1 MIKKMKNGIKILCGL
16 VIVILLCGGYII
28 ATRNKLV
35 QQEQEAKQVFANV
48 QVYLQRRNDL
58 IPNLVNSVKG
68 YAKHEEAVFNAVTE
82 ARQNMINAKT
92 PEETVQA
99 DAALSSA
106 VGRLLAVAEAYPE
119 LKANENFLSLQDE
132 LAGTEN
138 RIAVARK
145 DANEKVTAY
154 NTSIKLFPKNIVAK
168 MFGFKELPLFEVSL
182 TLFKLEAY
190 LIFNSFWKA

>member
-1 MIKKMKNGIKILCGL
+1 MVKNMKTGTKILCCL
-16 VIVILLCGGYII
+16 VIVILICGGYII
-28 ATRNKLV
+28 STRNKLV
-35 QQEQEAKQVFANV
+35 GQEQETKQVFANV

-58 IPNLVNSVKG
+58 IPNLVNTVKG
-68 YAKHEEAVFNAVTE
+68 YAKHEEEVFNAVTE

-106 VGRLLAVAEAYPE
+106 VGRLLAIAEDYPD

-145 DANEKVTAY
+145 DVNEKVTAY

-168 MFGFKELPLFEVSL
+168 MFGFNELPLFEADSGAKTVPAVS
-182 TLFKLEAY
+182 
-190 LIFNSFWKA
+190 FN

>member
-1 MIKKMKNGIKILCGL
+1 MMKNMKTGTKILCCL
-16 VIVILLCGGYII
+16 VIVILICGGYII
-28 ATRNKLV
+28 STRNKLV
-35 QQEQEAKQVFANV
+35 GQEQETKQVFANV

-58 IPNLVNSVKG
+58 IPNLVNTVKG
-68 YAKHEEAVFNAVTE
+68 YAKHEEEVFNAVTE

-106 VGRLLAVAEAYPE
+106 VGRLLAIAESYPD
-119 LKANENFLSLQDE
+119 LKAKENFLELQDE

-168 MFGFKELPLFEVSL
+168 MFGFNELPLFEADSSAKTIPAVS
-182 TLFKLEAY
+182 
-190 LIFNSFWKA
+190 FN

>member
-1 MIKKMKNGIKILCGL
+1 MMVKNMKAGTKILCCL
-16 VIVILLCGGYII
+16 VIVILICGGYII
-28 ATRNKLV
+28 STRNKLV
-35 QQEQEAKQVFANV
+35 GQEQETKQVFANV
-48 QVYLQRRNDL
+48 QVNLQRRNDL
-58 IPNLVNSVKG
+58 IPNLVNTVKG
-68 YAKHEEAVFNAVTE
+68 YAKHEEEVFNAVTE

-106 VGRLLAVAEAYPE
+106 VGRLLAIAEDYPD

-145 DANEKVTAY
+145 DVNEKVTAY

-168 MFGFKELPLFEVSL
+168 MFGFNELPLFEADSGAKTVPAVS
-182 TLFKLEAY
+182 
-190 LIFNSFWKA
+190 FN

>member
-1 MIKKMKNGIKILCGL
+1 MIKKMKTGTKILCSL

-28 ATRNKLV
+28 GTRNKLV

-58 IPNLVNSVKG
+58 IPNLVSSVKG

-145 DANEKVTAY
+145 DANEKVTTY
-154 NTSIKLFPKNIVAK
+154 NTSIRLFPKNIVAK
-168 MFGFKELPLFEVSL
+168 MFGFKELPLFEADSGAKTAPTVN
-182 TLFKLEAY
+182 FD
-190 LIFNSFWKA
+190 

>member
-1 MIKKMKNGIKILCGL
+1 MIKKMKTGTKILCGL
-16 VIVILLCGGYII
+16 VIVILLCGGYVI

-35 QQEQEAKQVFANV
+35 QQEQETKQVFANV
-48 QVYLQRRNDL
+48 QVCLQRRNDL
-58 IPNLVNSVKG
+58 IPNLVSSVKG

-145 DANEKVTAY
+145 DVNEKVTAY
-154 NTSIKLFPKNIVAK
+154 NTSIRLFPKNIVAK
-168 MFGFKELPLFEVSL
+168 MFGFKELPLFEADSGAKTAPTVS
-182 TLFKLEAY
+182 FD
-190 LIFNSFWKA
+190 

>member
-1 MIKKMKNGIKILCGL
+1 MNMIKKMKTGTKILCSL
-16 VIVILLCGGYII
+16 VIVILLCGCYII
-28 ATRNKLV
+28 GTRNKLV
-35 QQEQEAKQVFANV
+35 QQEQEAKQAFADV
-48 QVYLQRRNDL
+48 QKNLQRRNDL

-68 YAKHEEAVFNAVTE
+68 YAKHEEAVFNAITE

-106 VGRLLAVAEAYPE
+106 LGRLLALAVSEDNPE

-138 RIAVARK
+138 RIAVSRK

-168 MFGFKELPLFEVSL
+168 MFGFKELPLFEADSGAKTAPTVS
-182 TLFKLEAY
+182 FD
-190 LIFNSFWKA
+190 

>member
-1 MIKKMKNGIKILCGL
+1 MMKNMKTGTKILCCL
-16 VIVILLCGGYII
+16 VIVILICGGYII
-28 ATRNKLV
+28 STRNKLV
-35 QQEQEAKQVFANV
+35 GQEQETKQVFANV
-48 QVYLQRRNDL
+48 QVNLQRRNDL
-58 IPNLVNSVKG
+58 IPNLVNTVKG
-68 YAKHEEAVFNAVTE
+68 YAKHEEEVFNAVTE

-106 VGRLLAVAEAYPE
+106 LGRLLALAVSEDNPD
-119 LKANENFLSLQDE
+119 LKADQQFLELQDE

-168 MFGFKELPLFEVSL
+168 MFGFNELPLFEADASAKTVPAVS
-182 TLFKLEAY
+182 
-190 LIFNSFWKA
+190 FN

>member
-1 MIKKMKNGIKILCGL
+1 MMKNMKAGTKILCCL
-16 VIVILLCGGYII
+16 VIVILICGGYII
-28 ATRNKLV
+28 STRNELV
-35 QQEQEAKQVFANV
+35 GQEQETKQVFANV
-48 QVYLQRRNDL
+48 QVHLQRRNDL
-58 IPNLVNSVKG
+58 IPNLVNTVKG
-68 YAKHEEAVFNAVTE
+68 YAKHEEEVFNAVTE

-99 DAALSSA
+99 DAAFSSV
-106 VGRLLAVAEAYPE
+106 VGRLLAIEEAYPD
-119 LKANENFLSLQDE
+119 LKANENFLYLKDE

-168 MFGFKELPLFEVSL
+168 MFGFNELPLFEADSGAKTVPAVS
-182 TLFKLEAY
+182 
-190 LIFNSFWKA
+190 FN

>member
-1 MIKKMKNGIKILCGL
+1 MIKKMKNGTKILCGL

-168 MFGFKELPLFEVSL
+168 MFGFKELPLFEADSGAKTASTVS
-182 TLFKLEAY
+182 FD
-190 LIFNSFWKA
+190 

>member
-1 MIKKMKNGIKILCGL
+1 MIKKMKTGTKILCGL

-28 ATRNKLV
+28 GTRNKLV

-58 IPNLVNSVKG
+58 IPNLVSSVKG

-145 DANEKVTAY
+145 DVNEKVTAY
-154 NTSIKLFPKNIVAK
+154 NTSIRLFPKNIVAK
-168 MFGFKELPLFEVSL
+168 MFGFKELPLFEADSGAKTAPTVS
-182 TLFKLEAY
+182 FD
-190 LIFNSFWKA
+190 

>member
-1 MIKKMKNGIKILCGL
+1 MNMIKKMKNSTKILCGL
-16 VIVILLCGGYII
+16 VIVILLCGGYVI

-35 QQEQEAKQVFANV
+35 QQEQEAKQAFADV
-48 QVYLQRRNDL
+48 QKNLQRRNDL

-68 YAKHEEAVFNAVTE
+68 YAKHEEAVFNAITE
-82 ARQNMINAKT
+82 ARKNMINAKT

-106 VGRLLAVAEAYPE
+106 LGRLLALAVSEDNPE

-168 MFGFKELPLFEVSL
+168 MFGFKELPLFEADSGAKTAPTVS
-182 TLFKLEAY
+182 FD
-190 LIFNSFWKA
+190 

>member
-1 MIKKMKNGIKILCGL
+1 MMKNMKTGTKILCCL
-16 VIVILLCGGYII
+16 VIVILICGGYII
-28 ATRNKLV
+28 STRNKLV
-35 QQEQEAKQVFANV
+35 GQEQETKQVFANV

-58 IPNLVNSVKG
+58 IPNLVNTVKG
-68 YAKHEEAVFNAVTE
+68 YAKHEEEVFNAVTE

-106 VGRLLAVAEAYPE
+106 VGRLLAIAESYPD
-119 LKANENFLSLQDE
+119 LKAKENFLELQDE

-168 MFGFKELPLFEVSL
+168 MFGFNELPLFEADSSAKTVPAVS
-182 TLFKLEAY
+182 
-190 LIFNSFWKA
+190 FN

>member
-1 MIKKMKNGIKILCGL
+1 MMKNMKTGTKILCCL
-16 VIVILLCGGYII
+16 VIVILICGGYII
-28 ATRNKLV
+28 STRNKLV
-35 QQEQEAKQVFANV
+35 GQEQETKQVFANV

-58 IPNLVNSVKG
+58 IPNLVNTVKG
-68 YAKHEEAVFNAVTE
+68 YAKHEEEVFNAVTE

-106 VGRLLAVAEAYPE
+106 VGRLLAIAESYPD
-119 LKANENFLSLQDE
+119 LKAKENFLELQDE

-168 MFGFKELPLFEVSL
+168 MFGFNELPLFEADSNAKTVPAVS
-182 TLFKLEAY
+182 
-190 LIFNSFWKA
+190 FN

>member
-1 MIKKMKNGIKILCGL
+1 MIKKMKTGTKILCSL
-16 VIVILLCGGYII
+16 VIVILLCGCYII
-28 ATRNKLV
+28 GTRNKLV
-35 QQEQEAKQVFANV
+35 QQEQEAKQAFADV
-48 QVYLQRRNDL
+48 QKNLQRRNDL

-68 YAKHEEAVFNAVTE
+68 YAKHEEAVFNAITE

-106 VGRLLAVAEAYPE
+106 LGRLLALAVSEDNPE

-138 RIAVARK
+138 RIAVSRK

-168 MFGFKELPLFEVSL
+168 MFGFKELPLFEADSGAKTAPTVS
-182 TLFKLEAY
+182 FD
-190 LIFNSFWKA
+190 

>member
-1 MIKKMKNGIKILCGL
+1 MNMIKKMKTGTKILCSL
-16 VIVILLCGGYII
+16 VIVILLCGCYII
-28 ATRNKLV
+28 GTRNKLV
-35 QQEQEAKQVFANV
+35 QQEQEAKQAFADV
-48 QVYLQRRNDL
+48 QKNLQRRNDL

-68 YAKHEEAVFNAVTE
+68 YAKHEEAVFNAITE

-106 VGRLLAVAEAYPE
+106 LGRLLALAVSEDNPE

-138 RIAVARK
+138 RIAVSRK

-154 NTSIKLFPKNIVAK
+154 NTSIKLVPKNIVAK
-168 MFGFKELPLFEVSL
+168 MFGFKELPLFEADSGAKTAPTVS
-182 TLFKLEAY
+182 FD
-190 LIFNSFWKA
+190 

>member
-1 MIKKMKNGIKILCGL
+1 MMKNMKTGTKILCCL
-16 VIVILLCGGYII
+16 VIVILICGGYII
-28 ATRNKLV
+28 STRNKLV
-35 QQEQEAKQVFANV
+35 GQEQETKQVFANV
-48 QVYLQRRNDL
+48 QVNLQRRNDL
-58 IPNLVNSVKG
+58 IPNLVNTVKG
-68 YAKHEEAVFNAVTE
+68 YAKHEEEVFNAVTE

-106 VGRLLAVAEAYPE
+106 VGRLLAIAESYPD
-119 LKANENFLSLQDE
+119 LKAKENFLELQDE

-168 MFGFKELPLFEVSL
+168 MFGFNELPLFEADSSAKTVPAVS
-182 TLFKLEAY
+182 
-190 LIFNSFWKA
+190 FN

>member
-1 MIKKMKNGIKILCGL
+1 MMKNMKTGTKILCCL
-16 VIVILLCGGYII
+16 VIVILICGGYII
-28 ATRNKLV
+28 STRNKLV
-35 QQEQEAKQVFANV
+35 GQEQETKQVFANV

-58 IPNLVNSVKG
+58 IPNLVNTVKG
-68 YAKHEEAVFNAVTE
+68 YAKHEEEVFNAVTE

-106 VGRLLAVAEAYPE
+106 VGRLLAIAESYPD
-119 LKANENFLSLQDE
+119 LKAKENFLELQDE

-145 DANEKVTAY
+145 DY
-154 NTSIKLFPKNIVAK
+154 NDAVKDYNKAIKKFPQNILAG
-168 MFGFKELPLFEVSL
+168 MFGFEEKDYFEAKESANEVPQVSFE
-182 TLFKLEAY
+182 
-190 LIFNSFWKA
+190 

>member
-1 MIKKMKNGIKILCGL
+1 MNMIKKMKNGTKILCGL

-168 MFGFKELPLFEVSL
+168 MFGFKELPLFEADSGAKTAPTVS
-182 TLFKLEAY
+182 FD
-190 LIFNSFWKA
+190 

>member
-1 MIKKMKNGIKILCGL
+1 MIKKMKTGTKILCSL
-16 VIVILLCGGYII
+16 VIVILLCGCYII
-28 ATRNKLV
+28 GTRNKLV

-58 IPNLVNSVKG
+58 IPNLVSSVKG

-106 VGRLLAVAEAYPE
+106 VGRLLAVAEA
-119 LKANENFLSLQDE
+119 ATAQV
-132 LAGTEN
+132 TC
-138 RIAVARK
+138 AVI
-145 DANEKVTAY
+145 VTAICCPLLV
-154 NTSIKLFPKNIVAK
+154 TWLAK
-168 MFGFKELPLFEVSL
+168 KEQ
-182 TLFKLEAY
+182 KKRAA
-190 LIFNSFWKA
+190 KA

>member
-1 MIKKMKNGIKILCGL
+1 MKTGTKILCCL
-16 VIVILLCGGYII
+16 VIVILICGGYII
-28 ATRNKLV
+28 STRNKLV
-35 QQEQEAKQVFANV
+35 GQEQETKQVFANV

-58 IPNLVNSVKG
+58 IPNLVNTVKG
-68 YAKHEEAVFNAVTE
+68 YAKHEEEVFNAVTE

-106 VGRLLAVAEAYPE
+106 VGRLLAIAESYPD
-119 LKANENFLSLQDE
+119 LKAKENFLELQDE

-168 MFGFKELPLFEVSL
+168 MFGFNELPLFEADSNAKTVPAVS
-182 TLFKLEAY
+182 
-190 LIFNSFWKA
+190 FN

>member
-1 MIKKMKNGIKILCGL
+1 MIKKMKTGTKILCGL

-28 ATRNKLV
+28 GTRNKLV

-58 IPNLVNSVKG
+58 IPNLVSSVKG

-168 MFGFKELPLFEVSL
+168 MFGFKELPLFEADSGAKTAPTVS
-182 TLFKLEAY
+182 FD
-190 LIFNSFWKA
+190 

>member
-1 MIKKMKNGIKILCGL
+1 MNMIKKMKTGTKILCGL

-28 ATRNKLV
+28 GTRNKLV

-58 IPNLVNSVKG
+58 IPNLVSSVKG

-168 MFGFKELPLFEVSL
+168 MFGFKELPLFKADSGAKTAPTVS
-182 TLFKLEAY
+182 FD
-190 LIFNSFWKA
+190 

>member
-1 MIKKMKNGIKILCGL
+1 MMKNMKIGTKILCGL
-16 VIVILLCGGYII
+16 VIVILICGGYIVS
-28 ATRNKLV
+28 TRNKLV
-35 QQEQEAKQVFANV
+35 GQEQETKQVFANV

-58 IPNLVNSVKG
+58 IPNLVNTVKG
-68 YAKHEEAVFNAVTE
+68 YAKHEEEVFNAVTE
-82 ARQNMINAKT
+82 ARKNMMNAKT

-106 VGRLLAVAEAYPE
+106 VGRLLAFVEGYPD

-168 MFGFKELPLFEVSL
+168 MFGFNELPLFEADASAKTVPAVS
-182 TLFKLEAY
+182 
-190 LIFNSFWKA
+190 FN

>member
-1 MIKKMKNGIKILCGL
+1 MIKKMKNGTKILCGL

-119 LKANENFLSLQDE
+119 LKANENFFSLQDE

-168 MFGFKELPLFEVSL
+168 MFGFKELPLFEADSGAKTAPTVS
-182 TLFKLEAY
+182 FD
-190 LIFNSFWKA
+190 

>member
-1 MIKKMKNGIKILCGL
+1 
-16 VIVILLCGGYII
+16 
-28 ATRNKLV
+28 
-35 QQEQEAKQVFANV
+35 
-48 QVYLQRRNDL
+48 
-58 IPNLVNSVKG
+58 
-68 YAKHEEAVFNAVTE
+68 
-82 ARQNMINAKT
+82 MINAKT

-145 DANEKVTAY
+145 DY
-154 NTSIKLFPKNIVAK
+154 NDAVKSYNREIKSFPKSILAG
-168 MFGFKELPLFEVSL
+168 MFGFEKKDYFEAKESSTEVPNVSFE
-182 TLFKLEAY
+182 
-190 LIFNSFWKA
+190 

>member
-1 MIKKMKNGIKILCGL
+1 MNMIKKMKNGTKILCGL
-16 VIVILLCGGYII
+16 VIVILLCGGYVI

-35 QQEQEAKQVFANV
+35 QQEQEAKQAFADV
-48 QVYLQRRNDL
+48 QKNLQRRNDL

-168 MFGFKELPLFEVSL
+168 MFGFKELPLFEADSGAKTAPTVS
-182 TLFKLEAY
+182 FD
-190 LIFNSFWKA
+190 

>member
-1 MIKKMKNGIKILCGL
+1 MIKKMKTGTKILCGL

-28 ATRNKLV
+28 GTRNKLV

-58 IPNLVNSVKG
+58 IPNLVSSVKG

-154 NTSIKLFPKNIVAK
+154 NTSIRLFPKNIVAK
-168 MFGFKELPLFEVSL
+168 MFGFKELPLFEADSGAKTAPTVS
-182 TLFKLEAY
+182 FD
-190 LIFNSFWKA
+190 

>member
-1 MIKKMKNGIKILCGL
+1 MIKKMKNSTKILCGL
-16 VIVILLCGGYII
+16 VIVILLCGGYVI

-35 QQEQEAKQVFANV
+35 QQEQETKQVFANV

-58 IPNLVNSVKG
+58 IPNLVSSVKG

-168 MFGFKELPLFEVSL
+168 MFGFKELPLFEADSGAKTAPTVS
-182 TLFKLEAY
+182 FD
-190 LIFNSFWKA
+190 

>member
-1 MIKKMKNGIKILCGL
+1 MMKNMKTGTKILCCL
-16 VIVILLCGGYII
+16 VIVILICGGYII
-28 ATRNKLV
+28 STRNKLV
-35 QQEQEAKQVFANV
+35 GQEQETKQVFANV
-48 QVYLQRRNDL
+48 QVNLQRRNDL
-58 IPNLVNSVKG
+58 IPNLVNTVKG
-68 YAKHEEAVFNAVTE
+68 YAKHEEEVFNAVTE

-106 VGRLLAVAEAYPE
+106 VGRLLAIAESYPD

-145 DANEKVTAY
+145 DVNEKVTAY

-168 MFGFKELPLFEVSL
+168 MFGFHELPLFEADSGAKNVPAVS
-182 TLFKLEAY
+182 
-190 LIFNSFWKA
+190 FN

>member
-1 MIKKMKNGIKILCGL
+1 MNMIKKMKTGTKILCGL

-28 ATRNKLV
+28 GTRNKLV

-58 IPNLVNSVKG
+58 IPNLVSSVKG

-168 MFGFKELPLFEVSL
+168 MFGFKELPLFEADSGAKTAPTVS
-182 TLFKLEAY
+182 FD
-190 LIFNSFWKA
+190 

>member
-1 MIKKMKNGIKILCGL
+1 MNMIKKMKTGTKILCGL

-28 ATRNKLV
+28 GTRNKLV

-58 IPNLVNSVKG
+58 IPNLVSSVKG

-145 DANEKVTAY
+145 DVNEKVTAY
-154 NTSIKLFPKNIVAK
+154 NTSIRLFPKNIVAK
-168 MFGFKELPLFEVSL
+168 MFGFKELPLFEADSGAKTAPTVS
-182 TLFKLEAY
+182 FD
-190 LIFNSFWKA
+190 

>member
-1 MIKKMKNGIKILCGL
+1 MNMIKKMKTGTKILCSL
-16 VIVILLCGGYII
+16 VIVILLCGCYII
-28 ATRNKLV
+28 GTRNKLV
-35 QQEQEAKQVFANV
+35 QQEQEAKQAFADV
-48 QVYLQRRNDL
+48 QKNLQRRNDL

-68 YAKHEEAVFNAVTE
+68 YAKHEEAVFNAITE

-106 VGRLLAVAEAYPE
+106 LGRLLALAVSEDNPE

-168 MFGFKELPLFEVSL
+168 MFGFKELPLFEADSGAKTAPTVS
-182 TLFKLEAY
+182 FD
-190 LIFNSFWKA
+190 

>member
-1 MIKKMKNGIKILCGL
+1 MIKKMKTGTKILCSL

-28 ATRNKLV
+28 GTRNKLV

-58 IPNLVNSVKG
+58 IPNLVSSVKG

-145 DANEKVTAY
+145 DANEKVTTY
-154 NTSIKLFPKNIVAK
+154 NTSIRLFPKNIVAK
-168 MFGFKELPLFEVSL
+168 MFGFKELPLFEADSGAKTAPTVS
-182 TLFKLEAY
+182 FD
-190 LIFNSFWKA
+190 

>member
-1 MIKKMKNGIKILCGL
+1 MKTGTKILCSL
-16 VIVILLCGGYII
+16 VIVILLCGCYII
-28 ATRNKLV
+28 GTRNKLV
-35 QQEQEAKQVFANV
+35 QQEQEAKQAFADV
-48 QVYLQRRNDL
+48 QKNLQRRNDL

-68 YAKHEEAVFNAVTE
+68 YAKHEEAVFNAITE

-106 VGRLLAVAEAYPE
+106 LGRLLALAVSEDNPE

-168 MFGFKELPLFEVSL
+168 MFGFKELPLFEADSGAKTAPTVS
-182 TLFKLEAY
+182 FD
-190 LIFNSFWKA
+190 

>member
-1 MIKKMKNGIKILCGL
+1 MIKKMKNGTKILCGL

-168 MFGFKELPLFEVSL
+168 MFGFKELPLFEADSGAKTAPTVS
-182 TLFKLEAY
+182 FD
-190 LIFNSFWKA
+190 

>member
-1 MIKKMKNGIKILCGL
+1 MNMIKKMKTGTKILCSL

-28 ATRNKLV
+28 GTRNKLV

-58 IPNLVNSVKG
+58 IPNLVSSVKG

-145 DANEKVTAY
+145 DANEKVTTY
-154 NTSIKLFPKNIVAK
+154 NTSIRLFPKNIVAK
-168 MFGFKELPLFEVSL
+168 MFGFKELPLFEADSGAKTAPTVN
-182 TLFKLEAY
+182 FD
-190 LIFNSFWKA
+190 

>member
-1 MIKKMKNGIKILCGL
+1 MIKKMKTGTKILCSL
-16 VIVILLCGGYII
+16 VIVILLCGCYII
-28 ATRNKLV
+28 GTRNKLV
-35 QQEQEAKQVFANV
+35 QQEQEAKQAFADV
-48 QVYLQRRNDL
+48 QKNLQRRNDL

-68 YAKHEEAVFNAVTE
+68 YAKHEEAVFNAITE

-106 VGRLLAVAEAYPE
+106 LGRLLALAVSEDNPE

-168 MFGFKELPLFEVSL
+168 MFGFKELPLFEADSGAKTAPTVS
-182 TLFKLEAY
+182 FD
-190 LIFNSFWKA
+190 

>member
-1 MIKKMKNGIKILCGL
+1 MNMIKKMKTGTKILCGL

-35 QQEQEAKQVFANV
+35 QQEQEAKQAFADV
-48 QVYLQRRNDL
+48 QKNLQRRNDL

-68 YAKHEEAVFNAVTE
+68 YAKHEEAVFNAITE

-106 VGRLLAVAEAYPE
+106 LGRLLALAVSEDNPE

-168 MFGFKELPLFEVSL
+168 MFGFKELPLFEADSGAKTAPTVS
-182 TLFKLEAY
+182 FD
-190 LIFNSFWKA
+190 